1 MRKIWIFIS
10 LVLLILLVA
19 CGTGEPEATPAQSDA
34 EVAVSIQETTESLS
48 TPTLAPPI
56 GGSEQATA
64 VTPNETQPEGKPT
77 VAPEATVALEPTP
90 TLLPPTAVPVII
102 NGMPSNQFVIMD
114 DAVKANVAAIYAQGQ
129 EMGRDPNTFAIL
141 GDSLIATPQ
150 SIAHWDGDTFV
161 LSPEFEHLQPTI
173 DYYAGSFNDYDVSV
187 RVGLHS
193 WSVFDPL
200 WSDKDFCE
208 ANEDLLAC
216 KIRIANPSV
225 MFILLGSNDAGS
237 PGGFDFNMRQVVQTV
252 IDAGIVPILATKA
265 DRFEG
270 GDNIN
275 NNIIRDIAVEMQVPL
290 MEFDLLA
297 ETIPAR
303 GLSGDNVHLTYSEPY
318 DYNNPDTFTFGYP
331 VHNLAVLVTLD
342 AVKNELGR
350 MN

>member
-1 MRKIWIFIS
+1 MQKVWIFIS
-10 LVLLILLVA
+10 VLLFLLVG
-19 CGTGEPEATPAQSDA
+19 CGGDEPEAT
-34 EVAVSIQETTESLS
+34 AVKPTDTVQTLS

-56 GGSEQATA
+56 GDVDITSVAAEANQ
-64 VTPNETQPEGKPT
+64 KPT
-77 VAPEATVALEPTP
+77 VAPPATVAALDSEPEVLDPTP
-90 TLLPPTAVPVII
+90 TLLPPTAVPVTI
-102 NGMPSNQFVIMD
+102 NGMPSDQFVLMD
-114 DAVKANVAAIYAQGQ
+114 DEVKANIAQIYAQGQ
-129 EMGRDPNTFAIL
+129 EMGRDPRRAVIL

-150 SIAHWDGDTFV
+150 SIAHWDGDTYV
-161 LSPEFEHLQPTI
+161 LSPEFAHLQHTI
-173 DYYAGSFNDYDVSV
+173 DHYAGSFSDYDVSV

-200 WSDKDFCE
+200 WSDKEFCE

-237 PGGFDFNMRQVVQTV
+237 PGGFDFNMRQIVETV

-275 NNIIRDIAVEMQVPL
+275 NNIIREIAAEKQVPL

-297 ETIPAR
+297 ETIPGR
-303 GLSGDNVHLTYSEPY
+303 GLSGDKVHLTYSEPY
-318 DYNNPDTFTFGYP
+318 DYTDPATFTFGYP

-342 AVKNELGR
+342 AVRNELE
-350 MN
+350 NAN

>member
-1 MRKIWIFIS
+1 MRRIWILVS
-10 LVLLILLVA
+10 LVFTLLLVS
-19 CGTGEPEATPAQSDA
+19 CSGDEPVTT
-34 EVAVSIQETTESLS
+34 AVPTQETTENLP

-56 GGSEQATA
+56 GEVEEATA
-64 VTPNETQPEGKPT
+64 VSPNDTQTEEKPT
-77 VAPEATVALEPTP
+77 VAPAATIALDPTP

-102 NGMPSNQFVIMD
+102 NGMASNQFVIMD
-114 DAVKANVAAIYAQGQ
+114 DAAKANVAAIYAHGQ
-129 EMGRDPNTFAIL
+129 ETGRDPNTFAIL

-150 SIAHWDGDTFV
+150 SIAHWDGDTYV
-161 LSPEFEHLQPTI
+161 LSPEFAHLQPTI
-173 DYYAGSFNDYDVSV
+173 DYYAGSFNNYDVSV

-200 WSDKDFCE
+200 WSDKDFCD
-208 ANEDLLAC
+208 ANEDLLTC
-216 KIRIANPSV
+216 KIRLANPSV

-252 IDAGIVPILATKA
+252 MDAGIVPILATKA

-275 NNIIRDIAVEMQVPL
+275 NNIIRDIAAEMQVPL

-297 ETIPAR
+297 ETIPGR
-303 GLSGDNVHLTYSEPY
+303 GLSSDNVHLTYSEPY

-342 AVKNELGR
+342 AVRNELEDV
-350 MN
+350 N